1 MKKNDKRFWANYIF
15 IFIPFI
21 VLLITKLVI
30 SKPIEVLT
38 STDWSVASFM
48 IIAQSMG
55 LIITESYGQKEIN
68 KNGLLIFIGI
78 TLILLIV
85 CLGVY
90 AYVISRNTL
99 FAGLF
104 QIILFIF
111 ASLWMAGIYKATDYL
126 EKKSKNEYE
135 N

>member
-1 MKKNDKRFWANYIF
+1 MIRYHYFNEKNDKRFWANYIF

-38 STDWSVASFM
+38 STDWSVDSFM

-68 KNGLLIFIGI
+68 KNGLLI
-78 TLILLIV
+78 LSVLH
-85 CLGVY
+85 
-90 AYVISRNTL
+90 
-99 FAGLF
+99 
-104 QIILFIF
+104 
-111 ASLWMAGIYKATDYL
+111 
-126 EKKSKNEYE
+126 
-135 N
+135 